1 MNEKDE
7 IIMDE
12 INKIE
17 NGDILLPTV
26 SNQIQKDYNNLIS
39 LQSKISN
46 ESDGFESTSRK
57 KSFLSMDD
65 TVLKIKEIKNKF
77 NSLLIKIDY
86 HVKNYIF
93 VVSLLMTSCLN
104 YNFLYL
110 PFIFLGFIFT
120 FFFISIDK
128 KVNKNIK
135 RSEYLT
141 IIYSVL
147 ILIFKIIIIILIR
160 KEIPFI
166 EEKKNLF
173 INLGIQVLKD
183 KNSDFYYISTF
194 IGEIIIFFVSLFSF
208 NISKK
213 YKDLVDEINLKG
225 KKFWHLIKKSLVI
238 SYFMLL
244 GLAAFNISLISL
256 FYIFIVNILLF
267 FISKHSNIQKIS
279 YIFRIFIGIFYYLI
293 MIQIFLI
300 NLLNIYHFDDLLS
313 SQELQIENGT
323 KYYSKFTIIGINIM
337 TNNENKYNI
346 CIHVLSYFFT
356 VLSMV
361 SLAISKSKITFYNIK
376 LQNPNIYDIEDEK
389 KEK

>member
-166 EEKKNLF
+166 EEKK
-173 INLGIQVLKD
+173 K
-183 KNSDFYYISTF
+183 
-194 IGEIIIFFVSLFSF
+194 FV
-208 NISKK
+208 
-213 YKDLVDEINLKG
+213 Y
-225 KKFWHLIKKSLVI
+225 
-238 SYFMLL
+238 
-244 GLAAFNISLISL
+244 
-256 FYIFIVNILLF
+256 
-267 FISKHSNIQKIS
+267 
-279 YIFRIFIGIFYYLI
+279 
-293 MIQIFLI
+293 
-300 NLLNIYHFDDLLS
+300 
-313 SQELQIENGT
+313 
-323 KYYSKFTIIGINIM
+323 
-337 TNNENKYNI
+337 
-346 CIHVLSYFFT
+346 
-356 VLSMV
+356 
-361 SLAISKSKITFYNIK
+361 
-376 LQNPNIYDIEDEK
+376 
-389 KEK
+389 